1 MKNHLKTKIN
11 ESSKKLLWIYY
22 LKEFSLDEQV
32 FVETHRYCIVFRS
45 TVSNVQRHILDS
57 PTKSMFPKNELLAI
71 HCKIRR
77 TYLTSSSNSFSVRGF
92 TIIFILLMIE
102 QENTKTVSNKTMK
115 NIVCINFR
123 VASFHLIHSS
133 CANSPFA
140 NRHRPSPI
148 RQSPPP
154 NANEPIAS
162 RHFANQFKIPKWISL
177 YCDDRLVQIV
187 VNSLFI
193 LNIGVKS

>member
-115 NIVCINFR
+115 NIVCVNFR
-123 VASFHLIHSS
+123 VASFYLIHSS

-140 NRHRPSPI
+140 IAHR
-148 RQSPPP
+148 QF
-154 NANEPIAS
+154 AS
-162 RHFANQFKIPKWISL
+162 RHFANQFKIPKCIAL
-177 YCDDRLVQIV
+177 YCEIILNHDRLVQIV

-193 LNIGVKS
+193 LNIGV